1 MLNYLIEL
9 DKSIFLFFNS
19 PHTLYLDQVMWVI
32 TGKIVWIPL
41 ILSFVYIFF
50 KKGWKEGL
58 LVTIILVLTV
68 VICDQISSG
77 ICKPLFERLRPTHDP
92 EFSHYVTTVNG
103 YLGGKYGFISSHAA
117 NAFGLAIV
125 SSLIFKNRLY
135 TISII
140 VWALLSCYSRM
151 YLGVHYPGDILC
163 GTLVGVATGY
173 LCYIIYKK
181 LHCKFIDKMSIP
193 YEKDKNINIVLS
205 VLYITY
211 IFILFFAPLI
221 NFKIK

>member
-9 DKSIFLFFNS
+9 DKSLFLFFNS
-19 PHTLYLDQVMWVI
+19 HHTIYLDQIMWVI
-32 TGKIVWIPL
+32 TGKIVWIPI

-58 LVTIILVLTV
+58 LVTLMLVLTV
-68 VICDQISSG
+68 AICDQISSG

-92 EFSHYVTTVNG
+92 EFSQYVTTVNG
-103 YLGGKYGFISSHAA
+103 YLGGKFGFISSHAA

-163 GTLVGVATGY
+163 GALVGVASGY
-173 LCYIIYKK
+173 FCYKMYQK
-181 LHCKFIDKMSIP
+181 LHGKFVDKTPIP
-193 YEKDKNINIVLS
+193 YTNDKNINIVLS

-211 IFILFFAPLI
+211 IFILVFSPLI

>member
-9 DKSIFLFFNS
+9 DKSLFLFFNS
-19 PHTLYLDQVMWVI
+19 HHTIYLDQIMWVI

-58 LVTIILVLTV
+58 LVTLMLVLTV
-68 VICDQISSG
+68 AICDQISSG

-92 EFSHYVTTVNG
+92 EFSQYVTTVNG
-103 YLGGKYGFISSHAA
+103 YLGGRYGFISSHAA

-140 VWALLSCYSRM
+140 VWALLSCYSRI
-151 YLGVHYPGDILC
+151 YLGVHYPTDILC
-163 GTLVGVATGY
+163 GAIVGVLSGY

-181 LHCKFIDKMSIP
+181 MHNKFINKTPIP
-193 YEKDKNINIVLS
+193 YTKDRNINIALS

-211 IFILFFAPLI
+211 VFVLVFAPLI